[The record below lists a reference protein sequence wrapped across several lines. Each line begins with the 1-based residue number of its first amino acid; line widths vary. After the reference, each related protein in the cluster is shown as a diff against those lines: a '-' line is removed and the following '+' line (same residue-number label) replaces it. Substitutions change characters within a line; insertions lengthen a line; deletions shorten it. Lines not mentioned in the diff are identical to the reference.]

1 MLHSTGFQYPLIK
14 YLDLIVGCWCKSA
27 VIGARSGNGSTQW
40 QHWGP
45 NWSSTPARTTGRIYC
60 TWGCQT
66 RIGYPWPQPAT
77 PDYYKQQQH
86 SVGGSGWA
94 ERCFQLLFQWPR
106 HNVRILANL
115 ISNVISWM
123 PLKVSR
129 SRNMKQKIYE
139 ISTSL
144 KIQTNGVILNNC
156 IDWVCL
162 CFDRLLLVD
171 LSEVQVLRT

>member
-1 MLHSTGFQYPLIK
+1 MYRDLWRKVLSFHKSHGSEVRGYSIWEISANVNNICGLFTSHSLTNSNFIR
-14 YLDLIVGCWCKSA
+14 LIVGCWCKSA
-27 VIGARSGNGSTQW
+27 VNGARSDNGSTQW

-45 NWSSTPARTTGRIYC
+45 NWSSTPARTTGRIPVH
-60 TWGCQT
+60 WGCQT

-115 ISNVISWM
+115 ISNVRSWM
-123 PLKVSR
+123 PLVKA
-129 SRNMKQKIYE
+129 
-139 ISTSL
+139 
-144 KIQTNGVILNNC
+144 
-156 IDWVCL
+156 D
-162 CFDRLLLVD
+162 
-171 LSEVQVLRT
+171 